1 MTRPK
6 RYSPSYCRFFDPKSA
21 KNVHSSTPNL
31 HATIRFQVVRMA
43 GAIDNGFEARRW
55 GSKNAYCGRR
65 YKGVCR
71 SRLPAA
77 SPSPLAAVRTEI
89 ASPGIEPGD
98 FLASQRKPRA
108 RPLGQAG
115 PAGSGFSNWSSHR
128 IVAEAIPDGF
138 GVSSFTLCT
147 ATLNK
152 IPFLCRY

>member
-1 MTRPK
+1 M
-6 RYSPSYCRFFDPKSA
+6 
-21 KNVHSSTPNL
+21 V
-31 HATIRFQVVRMA
+31 

-115 PAGSGFSNWSSHR
+115 PAGSGFSNWSSHH
-128 IVAEAIPDGF
+128 IGAEAIPDGF
-138 GVSSFTLCT
+138 GVSMFHILQRHAQQTMQTKFFFLQILTLLVR
-147 ATLNK
+147 AE
-152 IPFLCRY
+152 PYH